1 MSDARRPIEPTRI
14 FPAAETMPAPAAP
27 PPPPPVPPV
36 APGFADPDPDWWR
49 PGSGPLDPRPPMP
62 VDVHVHLTI
71 DHGGPLIPVDPAP
84 GIRWYQRIR
93 IGYNLA
99 LGFLAL
105 GPAGPW
111 AWVLAS
117 VRDSGKDGLA
127 GAWVMALIPLVI
139 LGFLDNARQVE
150 ARCSNPD
157 LWAPKLRA
165 GLFRWLLWAAV
176 IATVLTLPLTTL
188 VYAITGVKPA

>member
-1 MSDARRPIEPTRI
+1 MSDDRRPIEPTRI
-14 FPAAETMPAPAAP
+14 IPAAESLPVPAAP
-27 PPPPPVPPV
+27 PPPPPVPP
-36 APGFADPDPDWWR
+36 APPGFPDPDPEWWR
-49 PGSGPLDPRPPMP
+49 PGSGPSAPVP
-62 VDVHVHLTI
+62 VDVHVHIAL
-71 DHGGPLIPVDPAP
+71 DQGGPLVPADPDP
-84 GIRWYQRIR
+84 GPAWYQRIR

-111 AWVLAS
+111 SWVLAS
-117 VRDSGKDGLA
+117 VRDEEGLA

-165 GLFRWLLWAAV
+165 GLFRCLLWAAV